1 MTLNIKY
8 RPLKA
13 FLLAVETGSFTHAAD
28 QLSVTQPSFTALI
41 QDLEKSLDVKLF
53 ERTTRSIT
61 LTAAGKDL
69 RDRIYRPIADLEESY
84 RNMMDL
90 AAVRRGS
97 VVVGALPSAS
107 LSIIPPT
114 LGQLRKKHPA
124 LQIRVVEAHN
134 DELIKMLRTNQVE
147 FALATKLVDMPDLEF
162 LPLIDDAFH
171 VVSPLDHPIAQIKA
185 PRWETLIP
193 HDLVLLSQGSSAR
206 AQFDRAITS
215 DSSLAGLR
223 YDVTHMITAVL
234 LVKQGLG
241 ITLIPRLALTA
252 LPLEGLVHKP
262 LANDT
267 AKRTIGLLRRK
278 DRELSPAGRVFYAE
292 VQKITREIEDRYSL
306 SNRRVD

>member
-41 QDLEKSLDVKLF
+41 QDLEKALDVRLF

-69 RDRIYRPIADLEESY
+69 RDRIHRPIADLEESY

-107 LSIIPPT
+107 LTIIPPT
-114 LGQLRKKHPA
+114 LGQLRRKHPA

-134 DELIKMLRTNQVE
+134 DELIRMLRTNQVE
-147 FALATKLVDMPDLEF
+147 FALATTLADVPDLEF
-162 LPLIDDAFH
+162 LPLVADAFH
-171 VVSPLDHPIAQIKA
+171 VVSAPDHPIAQIPA
-185 PRWETLIP
+185 PGWNALIP

-234 LVKQGLG
+234 LIKQGLG
-241 ITLIPRLALTA
+241 ITLIPRLALPA
-252 LPLEGLVHKP
+252 LPLEGLIHTP
-262 LANDT
+262 IADDT
-267 AKRTIGLLRRK
+267 AKRTIGILRRK
-278 DRELSPAGRVFYAE
+278 DRERSPAGKVFYE
-292 VQKITREIEDRYSL
+292 QVQQTAREIEYQYSL
-306 SNRRVD
+306 SGQNTS